1 MAQSLETEGR
11 MKLQNFVCVAVL
23 TASTWVVINVGGF
36 RLLNAEVEAQSTN
49 YQECFFGRQET
60 VDINNAGQVEA
71 PNRNRLIRISAG
83 WTVVS
88 GGGGAVGT
96 GTQFGYILLCR

>member
-1 MAQSLETEGR
+1 
-11 MKLQNFVCVAVL
+11 MKLRNFVCVAVL
-23 TASTWVVINVGGF
+23 TASTWVMINIGAF
-36 RLLNAEVEAQSTN
+36 RLPNANVEAQSTN

-71 PNRNRLIRISAG
+71 PNRNRLIRIPAG

-88 GGGGAVGT
+88 GGGGFQHGV
-96 GTQFGYILLCR
+96 ILFCR